1 MVLLFVCRQQIVFRV
16 ERSSDSVSFGGGSN
30 AEVFDQLDDIQD
42 NPVPDFITYTKYGL
56 EYLCDFLFLISF
68 FRSLLD
74 NLKRG
79 VLRHFYWFTLIV
91 VLVTGVNRNNLF
103 SLGYLVGAFFFL
115 HHGNDLYLLPVRKI
129 RHWWNMLLSYNVAV
143 IGLKA
148 VTQMLGCLVAAQ
160 LQAHACWFV
169 QLLSVTCLSKFGTEG
184 QRAAGPDTGECTVS
198 ADQTGLVWDGVC
210 FVFLLI
216 QRRLFSSYYFARIVD
231 EAKAQTIL
239 ASR

>member
-1 MVLLFVCRQQIVFRV
+1 
-16 ERSSDSVSFGGGSN
+16 
-30 AEVFDQLDDIQD
+30 
-42 NPVPDFITYTKYGL
+42 
-56 EYLCDFLFLISF
+56 
-68 FRSLLD
+68 LD

-79 VLRHFYWFTLIV
+79 VLRHFYWFTLIM
-91 VLVTGVNRNNLF
+91 VLVTGVNRNNIF

-129 RHWWNMLLSYNVAV
+129 LYWWNILLSYNVAV
-143 IGLKA
+143 IGLKS
-148 VTQMLGCLVAAQ
+148 VTQMLGCLVLRD
-160 LQAHACWFV
+160 LQEHACWLV
-169 QLLSVTCLSKFGTEG
+169 QLLSITCLSKFGDESK
-184 QRAAGPDTGECTVS
+184 RAGNPDPSECSVS

-210 FVFLLI
+210 FAFLLI